1 MHEGHVEDVRDRL
14 RALAGVVVQ
23 KRKEKGEELAVEVD
37 TSICLLGVI
46 NFLSEVG
53 Y

>member
-1 MHEGHVEDVRDRL
+1 MHKGHVEDVRDRL

-37 TSICLLGVI
+37 TTICLLGVRD
-46 NFLSEVG
+46 FFSEVG
-53 Y
+53 H

>member
-1 MHEGHVEDVRDRL
+1 MHKGHVEEVRDRL

-37 TSICLLGVI
+37 TTICLLGVI

>member
-1 MHEGHVEDVRDRL
+1 MHIGHVEDLRDRL

-37 TSICLLGVI
+37 TTICLLGVRD
-46 NFLSEVG
+46 FFSEVG

>member
-1 MHEGHVEDVRDRL
+1 MHKGHVEDVRDRL
-14 RALAGVVVQ
+14 RALARVVVQ

-37 TSICLLGVI
+37 TTICLLGVI
-46 NFLSEVG
+46 NFLIEVG